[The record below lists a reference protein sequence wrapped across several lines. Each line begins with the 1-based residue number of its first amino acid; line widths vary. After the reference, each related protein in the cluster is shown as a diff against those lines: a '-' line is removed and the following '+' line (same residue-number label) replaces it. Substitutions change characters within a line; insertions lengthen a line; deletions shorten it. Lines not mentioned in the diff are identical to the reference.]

1 MKSLGTGRGEMRES
15 GFELIS
21 SPGQLQS
28 FGLAVSVA
36 QWVSDC
42 SRDPGS
48 AGLFT
53 CACCS
58 VAGALGFS
66 LGLSLLSEAGTRI
79 PVTGAEEGQ
88 SACGAAGPPLNGRCS
103 CGRKGM
109 QWWRVSA
116 SLMTP
121 GVPIISHCLCILKF
135 RRFCDREMNRRLPSR
150 SLRQGAAAIAP

>member
-1 MKSLGTGRGEMRES
+1 MKSSGTGRGEARES

-21 SPGQLQS
+21 FLGQLHA

-48 AGLFT
+48 AGPFS

-66 LGLSLLSEAGTRI
+66 LGLALLSEAGARS

-88 SACGAAGPPLNGRCS
+88 SAAGLWGR
-103 CGRKGM
+103 
-109 QWWRVSA
+109 
-116 SLMTP
+116 
-121 GVPIISHCLCILKF
+121 I
-135 RRFCDREMNRRLPSR
+135 
-150 SLRQGAAAIAP
+150 